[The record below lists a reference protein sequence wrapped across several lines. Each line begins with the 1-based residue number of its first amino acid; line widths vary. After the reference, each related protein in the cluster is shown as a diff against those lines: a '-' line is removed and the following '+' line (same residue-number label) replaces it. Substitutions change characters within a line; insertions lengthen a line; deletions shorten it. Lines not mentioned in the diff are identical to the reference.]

1 MNDDDERSTITGF
14 TVVWIAGAVI
24 VVAIAVGWAG
34 YERSQSYQ
42 AQAEVRVQERE
53 TLRARQALTA
63 VRGSDLAALEALASK
78 LRLAEERLAKVAT
91 PRPSR
96 AELRDR
102 DGKRLELPPRPVATP
117 GWWSVWTRPAAPSS
131 SCSSVQGGRV
141 NSTTGQWECP
151 SPQILDNA
159 DRADRV
165 LTIPSTVQAHPAQ
178 VQTPTVLGDPS
189 RAQVAPAAPQRPA
202 EPGQAGEISVN
213 VTAALN
219 EAPSMTCELDAN
231 GLVRC
236 PGMEPFKVPCLPD
249 GAGVARCGGGG
260 GVEVTKDV
268 VAAMPAGV
276 TIRLFNP
283 EGALVAWTPP
293 EPELDDCAGQ
303 TGHSFGPCPGWR
315 RPDAVQYQ
323 QAGDGGGSTTP
334 GEPSAAAAAAP
345 GPGPGPGPGGDCK

>member
-14 TVVWIAGAVI
+14 TVAWIAGALV

-117 GWWSVWTRPAAPSS
+117 GWWSVWT
-131 SCSSVQGGRV
+131 
-141 NSTTGQWECP
+141 
-151 SPQILDNA
+151 
-159 DRADRV
+159 
-165 LTIPSTVQAHPAQ
+165 HPAQ

-249 GAGVARCGGGG
+249 GAGVTRCGGGG
-260 GVEVTKDV
+260 GVEVTTDIEALL
-268 VAAMPAGV
+268 AAMPAGV

-345 GPGPGPGPGGDCK
+345 GPGTGPGPGPGPGDCK